1 MNISSSGLYVYIS
14 ISANLGGGG
23 IPRDTSVT
31 KIPVQIKQDTDPD
44 SVSRPALT
52 SYQEIDARMGK
63 REEYE
68 GSNDHLDSGQEHRLS
83 SSSSSSQ
90 EYRSVSV
97 STHWSWD
104 DIFHTV
110 STTDEEGTQH

>member
-14 ISANLGGGG
+14 ISANLGGGV
-23 IPRDTSVT
+23 IPRDASVT
-31 KIPVQIKQDTDPD
+31 KGG
-44 SVSRPALT
+44 
-52 SYQEIDARMGK
+52 ARMGK

-68 GSNDHLDSGQEHRLS
+68 GSNDHLDSGQEHRSS

>member
-44 SVSRPALT
+44 SFSRPLT

-68 GSNDHLDSGQEHRLS
+68 GSYDYLDSGQEHR